1 MMVYIFSSGFGNI
14 KSYMKEEERIVEK
27 IQKFPCFY
35 HKGNEGYKEKG
46 WEKTHGVKFSVLNE
60 MPNLH
65 ILFENVTFVINE
77 NKRNMINFR
86 DFINESF
93 CNFKN
98 KDSSCTNPDKHLRW
112 SFFAK
117 ILTAESR

>member
-46 WEKTHGVKFSVLNE
+46 WEKR
-60 MPNLH
+60 M
-65 ILFENVTFVINE
+65 
-77 NKRNMINFR
+77 
-86 DFINESF
+86 
-93 CNFKN
+93 
-98 KDSSCTNPDKHLRW
+98 
-112 SFFAK
+112 A
-117 ILTAESR
+117 